1 MGKYGSEKVIIQTL
15 FRQGRSLEDVAEDNV
30 FYAILT
36 NNLPLRRIE
45 KVTFSNIQRKEF
57 LDRI

>member
-45 KVTFSNIQRKEF
+45 KESVYTFIF
-57 LDRI
+57 F